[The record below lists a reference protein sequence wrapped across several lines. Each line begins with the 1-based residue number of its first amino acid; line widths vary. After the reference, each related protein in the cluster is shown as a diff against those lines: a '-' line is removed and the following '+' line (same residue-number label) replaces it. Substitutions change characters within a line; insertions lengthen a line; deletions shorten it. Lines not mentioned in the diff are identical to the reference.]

1 MEPAPAHATTVV
13 IGAGIIGSAVAM
25 HLAEAG
31 DPGVACIDPDLA
43 GERSSSQ
50 LNAGGVRATWWRPV
64 NIDLCARTIDV
75 LAANAEEV
83 GFRPR
88 GYLWLYGPEL
98 WEGARAHVALQNRRG
113 REVEMLSPADVAARW
128 PFIDRLEGIAGA
140 TFSPKDGLVDPNAV
154 RERYRRRARQA
165 GVRFVDRCMLAG
177 AERPGPGRV
186 RLRVARPAGR
196 VDALDALLA
205 PPATGEPGDLEVIA
219 CERVVNAAGPWAAWV
234 AELLGYS
241 VPCRAVPRQVSI
253 IASRDVD
260 LSAHGM
266 IVDTSGCYFHH
277 EGGELILAGYSPPG
291 DPPGHD
297 FDHEGRAFFEREIWP
312 RLAAR
317 STRFDR
323 LEHVRGWTGL
333 YELSPDNSAL
343 LGAVTGAPDTFE
355 IHSFSGRGVMQSD
368 AAARA
373 LAELMTT
380 GAFQTADASAL
391 TGRRFA
397 TGDLQPEELHI

>member
-1 MEPAPAHATTVV
+1 
-13 IGAGIIGSAVAM
+13 
-25 HLAEAG
+25 
-31 DPGVACIDPDLA
+31 
-43 GERSSSQ
+43 
-50 LNAGGVRATWWRPV
+50 
-64 NIDLCARTIDV
+64 
-75 LAANAEEV
+75 
-83 GFRPR
+83 
-88 GYLWLYGPEL
+88 
-98 WEGARAHVALQNRRG
+98 
-113 REVEMLSPADVAARW
+113 
-128 PFIDRLEGIAGA
+128 
-140 TFSPKDGLVDPNAV
+140 
-154 RERYRRRARQA
+154 
-165 GVRFVDRCMLAG
+165 
-177 AERPGPGRV
+177 
-186 RLRVARPAGR
+186 
-196 VDALDALLA
+196 
-205 PPATGEPGDLEVIA
+205 
-219 CERVVNAAGPWAAWV
+219 VNAAGPWAAWV
-234 AELLGYS
+234 AEALGYS

-291 DPPGHD
+291 DPPGHG